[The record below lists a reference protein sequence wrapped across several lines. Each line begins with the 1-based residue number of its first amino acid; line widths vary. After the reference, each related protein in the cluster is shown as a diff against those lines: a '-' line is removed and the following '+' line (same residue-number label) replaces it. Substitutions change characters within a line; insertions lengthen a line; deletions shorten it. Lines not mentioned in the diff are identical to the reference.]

1 MRRKVPDTW
10 WGAVV
15 VGVLAGGAG
24 GVVWAVMTSA
34 MDSESLPRLL
44 LVALPTAM
52 VGVVMLSLLKHHDNV
67 RRAERSTEFPDTNSR
82 EAAFANPPWSGASLV
97 EPCRGV

>member
-15 VGVLAGGAG
+15 VGVLAGGVG
-24 GVVWAVMTSA
+24 GATWAVITAA

-44 LVALPTAM
+44 SVAVPTAM
-52 VGVVMLSLLKHHDNV
+52 VGFVMLSLLKHHDNL
-67 RRAERSTEFPDTNSR
+67 RRAERST
-82 EAAFANPPWSGASLV
+82 
-97 EPCRGV
+97 

>member
-15 VGVLAGGAG
+15 VGVVAG
-24 GVVWAVMTSA
+24 GVGGATWAAITAA
-34 MDSESLPRLL
+34 MDSESLPHLL
-44 LVALPTAM
+44 LAAVPTAM

-67 RRAERSTEFPDTNSR
+67 RRAKRST
-82 EAAFANPPWSGASLV
+82 
-97 EPCRGV
+97 